1 MAPRYEICVG
11 LEKGHKTTKNALKA
25 KPCKTK
31 GKLTKHNKFVR
42 DLVSVKEI
50 HLIVQIYPKHGICT
64 RSKEWSFCGR
74 GKRRGLRRS
83 IG

>member
-31 GKLTKHNKFVR
+31 GKLTKHNKVR
-42 DLVSVKEI
+42 PRFDVRIPNL
-50 HLIVQIYPKHGICT
+50 
-64 RSKEWSFCGR
+64 
-74 GKRRGLRRS
+74 
-83 IG
+83 